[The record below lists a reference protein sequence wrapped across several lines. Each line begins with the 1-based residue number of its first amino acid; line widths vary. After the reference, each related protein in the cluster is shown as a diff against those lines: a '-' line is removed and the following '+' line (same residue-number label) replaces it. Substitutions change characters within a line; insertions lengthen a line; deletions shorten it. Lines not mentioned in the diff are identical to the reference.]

1 MDACQFEQIEAQ
13 VVNYFK
19 LAGDTSIAYMLK
31 EGKPWKTLGRGNV
44 NTRIMIA
51 NDLKDKL

>member
-1 MDACQFEQIEAQ
+1 MDACQFEQIEAR